1 MISIFSAF
9 KNGLLNAWNERK
21 MLFWLYGFN
30 FIFAYLLTLPISM
43 MLSNALDRTT
53 AAEKILQAFDFTI
66 FISIINDYGI
76 GLTFSR
82 LLITIGLFYL
92 VLNIFFAG
100 GVLEVFV
107 EGKRFQLADFF
118 SGCIKYFYRF
128 LRLFLIS
135 LLFLGGVFI
144 VNLLLSTL
152 SGLLTEN
159 ATTEHAGIL
168 LFVLRMAIVVFLL
181 AFTNMIF
188 DYAKIVTIVNDYYG
202 MIKTVKLT
210 LMFVR
215 MSLLKTIGLYAL
227 YFFTAIIIVLIY
239 LLISSLI
246 HITDGFTVLLFFI
259 LSQVYMFA
267 KIWIRISFFAGQYSF
282 YHYSNAALPGM
293 TKELLDKVVD
303 DYEKRVSGS

>member
-53 AAEKILQAFDFTI
+53 AAEKVLQAFDFAI
-66 FISIINDYGI
+66 FSSIINEYGI

-107 EGKRFQLADFF
+107 EGKKFQFAGFF
-118 SGCIKYFYRF
+118 SGCVAYFNRF

-135 LLFLGGVFI
+135 LLFLVAVFI
-144 VNLLLSTL
+144 VNLLLSKL

-168 LFVLRMAIVVFLL
+168 LFVMRMAIVVFLL

-202 MIKTVKLT
+202 MIKTVELT
-210 LMFVR
+210 LMFVM
-215 MSLLKTIGLYAL
+215 MSLFKTIGLYAL
-227 YFFTAIIIVLIY
+227 YFVTAFIIVLIY
-239 LLISSLI
+239 LLITSLI

-259 LSQVYMFA
+259 LSQAYMVA
-267 KIWIRISFFAGQYSF
+267 KIWIRISFFSGQYSF
-282 YHYSNAALPGM
+282 YHQSNTAMPGM
-293 TKELLDKVVD
+293 TKEMLDKAVE
-303 DYEKRVSGS
+303 DYEKRQMK

>member
-53 AAEKILQAFDFTI
+53 AAEKVLQAFDFAI
-66 FISIINDYGI
+66 FSSIINEYGI

-107 EGKRFQLADFF
+107 EEKRFKLSDFF
-118 SGCIKYFYRF
+118 SGCVEYFNRF
-128 LRLFLIS
+128 LKLFLIS
-135 LLFLGGVFI
+135 LLFLVGVFI

-168 LFVLRMAIVVFLL
+168 LFVLRMVIVVFLL

-188 DYAKIVTIVNDYYG
+188 DYAKIVTIVNDYYD
-202 MIKTVKLT
+202 MIKAVKVT
-210 LMFVR
+210 LMFVM
-215 MSLLKTIGLYAL
+215 MSLFKTVGLYAL
-227 YFFTAIIIVLIY
+227 YFLTAVVIVCIYLFIASLIDISNGFMVLI
-239 LLISSLI
+239 
-246 HITDGFTVLLFFI
+246 FFI
-259 LSQVYMFA
+259 LSQVYMVA

-282 YHYSNAALPGM
+282 YHYSNAAMPGM
-293 TKELLDKVVD
+293 TKEMLDEAVEN
-303 DYEKRVSGS
+303 YEKRQ